1 MLLAVLVIVN
11 WYMIKAAFSSYYT
24 KDAYGY
30 GFIGNLKFGFSYCV
44 EILFV
49 FDILVSMKK
58 ANYVHIHHGEH

>member
-11 WYMIKAAFSSYYT
+11 WYMIEAAYSSYYT
-24 KDAYGY
+24 KDAYGHSL
-30 GFIGNLKFGFSYCV
+30 IGNLILCFGYCFEV
-44 EILFV
+44 LFV